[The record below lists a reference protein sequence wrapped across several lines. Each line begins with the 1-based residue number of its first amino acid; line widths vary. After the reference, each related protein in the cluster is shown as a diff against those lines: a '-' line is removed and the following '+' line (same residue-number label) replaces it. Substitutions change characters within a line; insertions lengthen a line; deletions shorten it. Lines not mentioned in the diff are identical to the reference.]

1 MNLPMVLRILGLM
14 LMIFSLSMLPPI
26 AVSFA
31 FADGHFTPFV
41 YAFLVVAA
49 IGLVLWLPVRRVH
62 RDLRLRDG
70 FLVVAMFW
78 VCLGLAGATPLLIS
92 DVPDLSFTDAVFEAV
107 SGFTTTGATVIV
119 GLDELPKS
127 ILYYR
132 QQIQWLGGM
141 GIIVL
146 AVALLPVLGIGGMS
160 LYKAETPGPVK
171 DEKLTPRITQTA
183 KALWLVYLF
192 LTAACALAYHLAGM
206 DIFDAIG
213 HAFSTLSTGGFSPY
227 DASLAHFRSGPIEVI
242 AMVFMVAG
250 GTNFA
255 LHFVM
260 FRQRSGS
267 IYWRDPEFRSY
278 LGTLATLTLIVSVYL
293 YLAGVYASPLEALRY
308 GSFQV
313 VSLQTSTGYLTADFP
328 SWIGALPPL
337 LMLATFIGG
346 CAGSTG
352 GGIKVI
358 RWLLVVKQGLVELR
372 RLVHPSAEIPV
383 KLAAKPVPVRVMNAV
398 GGFFAIYLLLFG
410 SMMLLLMATGL
421 DQVTAWSAVA
431 TSINNTGPALG
442 QVSANFR
449 DVPEAA
455 KWICALG
462 MLIGRLEL
470 FTLIILFTPDFW
482 RK

>member
-1 MNLPMVLRILGLM
+1 MHLSMVQRILGLM
-14 LMIFSLSMLPPI
+14 LLMFSLSMLPPVF
-26 AVSFA
+26 VSIIY
-31 FADGHFTPFV
+31 ADGHHQPFID
-41 YAFLVVAA
+41 AFLIIAA
-49 IGLVLWLPVRRVH
+49 VGAALWFPVRHVR

-70 FLVVAMFW
+70 FLVVALFW
-78 VCLGLAGATPLLIS
+78 VCLGLAGATPLIVT
-92 DVPDLSFTDAVFEAV
+92 DVPDLTFTDAVFEAV

-119 GLDELPKS
+119 GLETLPKS

-132 QQIQWLGGM
+132 QQIQWFGGM

-146 AVALLPVLGIGGMS
+146 AVALLPILGIGGMS

-183 KALWLVYLF
+183 KALWLVYLA
-192 LTAACALAYHLAGM
+192 LTTACATCYYLAGM
-206 DIFDAIG
+206 DVFDAIS
-213 HAFSTLSTGGFSPY
+213 HSFSTLSTGGFSPY
-227 DASLAHFRSGPIEVI
+227 DASLAHFDSGLIEMI
-242 AMVFMVAG
+242 AAFFMLAG

-260 FRQRSGS
+260 LRQRSARV
-267 IYWRDPEFRSY
+267 YFRDPEFRAYVSI
-278 LGTLATLTLIVSVYL
+278 LATLTVMVSL
-293 YLAGVYASPLEALRY
+293 YLFFAGTYGSPVDALRY
-308 GSFQV
+308 GLFQV
-313 VSLQTSTGYLTADFP
+313 VSLQTSTGFVTNDFAAWP
-328 SWIGALPPL
+328 GALPAL

-358 RWLLVVKQGLVELR
+358 RWLLVSKQGLVELR

-383 KLAAKPVPVRVMNAV
+383 KIASKPVPVRVMNAV
-398 GGFFAIYLLLFG
+398 AGFFAIYLVLFG
-410 SMMLLLMATGL
+410 GMMLLLMATGL

-431 TSINNTGPALG
+431 TSINNAGPALG
-442 QVSANFR
+442 QVAANFR
-449 DVPEAA
+449 DVPDAA
-455 KWICALG
+455 KWICALA